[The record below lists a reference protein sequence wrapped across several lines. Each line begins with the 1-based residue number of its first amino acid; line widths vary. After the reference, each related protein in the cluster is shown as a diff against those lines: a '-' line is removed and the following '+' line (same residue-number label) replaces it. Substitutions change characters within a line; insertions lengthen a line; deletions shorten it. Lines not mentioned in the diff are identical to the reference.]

1 MSEFSETRS
10 SSNTNRTQNST
21 NTTEEGKTTDGDA
34 SSSVR
39 SAIFDDVDVE
49 RKLTRTHTQKKP
61 FVQKE
66 SKMFLVDCRENMLRT
81 NEEGETYLNVALEAI
96 RDTLKSNVFR
106 STSKVHGILFLGAKN
121 EKNEHQFRG
130 IHKLH
135 DLQQPGA
142 RFIKDI
148 EVLMDED
155 ITIESEEEEMDE
167 DSPVR
172 RKFPWVRSSRQSRM
186 PVGGHTSSSS

>member
-1 MSEFSETRS
+1 MSEFSETIY
-10 SSNTNRTQNST
+10 SNTNVQKPA
-21 NTTEEGKTTDGDA
+21 NTTEEGKRTLM
-34 SSSVR
+34 R
-39 SAIFDDVDVE
+39 RLHLAIFDDATSSE
-49 RKLTRTHTQKKP
+49 NLHARTHRKNH
-61 FVQKE
+61 QKE
-66 SKMFLVDCRENMLRT
+66 ATMFLVDCRENMLRT

-96 RDTLKSNVFR
+96 RDTLKV
-106 STSKVHGILFLGAKN
+106 TSSDLRPKYTAFCFGAKN

-167 DSPVR
+167 DLASTQKISLGKIFR
-172 RKFPWVRSSRQSRM
+172 DK
-186 PVGGHTSSSS
+186 VGCLSEDTHLLMMLCG